1 MNYKSTTNNQTLMT
15 QARESLTG
23 KWAIP
28 IGAWIVLLLLTN
40 LGNDLFF
47 WKWER
52 EGGGNYQLTLNIITW
67 IISGPLTLGY
77 TAIILL
83 IARNQKLDFA
93 LLFSGF
99 KRFGVALATYLL
111 MIIFVI
117 LWMLLLIIPGII
129 ACLRYSQTWYI
140 LLEDKNISPLDAIRK
155 SKEMMVNNKWKL
167 FCLYCRFIGWLI
179 LCIIT
184 LGLATLYVM
193 PYMGVSCAK
202 FYDDLKNGVSIE
214 NLETAPESS
223 EPISANPP
231 ESLESEK
238 EDKDEGEKS

>member
-1 MNYKSTTNNQTLMT
+1 MT

-23 KWAIP
+23 KWAVP

-47 WKWER
+47 WAWER

-67 IISGPLTLGY
+67 IISGPLALGY
-77 TAIILL
+77 AAIILL
-83 IARNQKLDFA
+83 IARNQKPDFA

-111 MIIFVI
+111 MIVFVI

-155 SKEMMVNNKWKL
+155 SKKMMVNNK
-167 FCLYCRFIGWLI
+167 
-179 LCIIT
+179 
-184 LGLATLYVM
+184 
-193 PYMGVSCAK
+193 
-202 FYDDLKNGVSIE
+202 
-214 NLETAPESS
+214 
-223 EPISANPP
+223 
-231 ESLESEK
+231 
-238 EDKDEGEKS
+238 